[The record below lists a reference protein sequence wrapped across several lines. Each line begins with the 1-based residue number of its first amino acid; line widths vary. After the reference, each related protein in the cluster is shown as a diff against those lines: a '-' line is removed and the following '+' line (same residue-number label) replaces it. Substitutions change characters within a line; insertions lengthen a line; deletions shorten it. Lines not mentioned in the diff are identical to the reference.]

1 MLNKQIYLSTFYWS
15 NLLNISHF
23 VSPNPRLYHLHH
35 CYNVPQLG
43 DYLAHITPCPTLSQD
58 SWNMLRTFVSVLD
71 HQSWEPASVCMT
83 HNHFGKFRQTLIFLC
98 TVKPVLI
105 IYQLATQNSHPKFL
119 QKTNLYTYLY
129 TYIYI
134 YIYIY
139 DIHIIYLS
147 WANVNSKIETFNNP
161 NLQAYLADTSR
172 GFTIEF
178 EHL

>member
-1 MLNKQIYLSTFYWS
+1 MIKIFPRIWRLHWQCSKTTCSKKSWTKFHTWKPSVSWVELVRCHWKKLKTNIPWITCSAQQTNLSFSTFYWS

-98 TVKPVLI
+98 TVKPV
-105 IYQLATQNSHPKFL
+105 
-119 QKTNLYTYLY
+119 
-129 TYIYI
+129 
-134 YIYIY
+134 
-139 DIHIIYLS
+139 
-147 WANVNSKIETFNNP
+147 
-161 NLQAYLADTSR
+161 
-172 GFTIEF
+172 
-178 EHL
+178 